1 MAQSLEEEARRDRFE
16 ERAAVL
22 EFDEGLPRAEAEAI
36 AHRETAGVNDDMQA
50 ECDPGSCASA
60 LAALR
65 ANCPAYV
72 PEDRWHQAVA
82 DATAFISEWGAQAHA
97 FGWTAPDLFGLHP
110 VPDRP
115 AGNYDRLARL
125 DHAGLVWL
133 LRHRP
138 VIVLTSTE
146 AIMHCRSGASLTY
159 RRQAPVPLDDMGP
172 TP

>member
-1 MAQSLEEEARRDRFE
+1 MRVCRAPKPKQSRT
-16 ERAAVL
+16 ERW
-22 EFDEGLPRAEAEAI
+22 P
-36 AHRETAGVNDDMQA
+36 AGDTIRV
-50 ECDPGSCASA
+50 ECDPGPYASA

-72 PEDRWHQAVA
+72 PEDRWHQAVV
-82 DATAFISEWGAQAHA
+82 DATTFDTEWGAQAHA
-97 FGWTAPDLFGLHP
+97 FGWTAPELFGLHP

-115 AGNYDRLARL
+115 AANYDRLARL